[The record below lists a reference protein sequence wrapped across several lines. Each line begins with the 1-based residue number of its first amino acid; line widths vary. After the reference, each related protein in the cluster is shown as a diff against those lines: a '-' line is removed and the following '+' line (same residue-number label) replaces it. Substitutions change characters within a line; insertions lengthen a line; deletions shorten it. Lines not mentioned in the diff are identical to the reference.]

1 MMDDTMTI
9 RVPLP
14 PPDDSMRI
22 SPTTA
27 GRDELLRAL
36 DGLRAIAVGKRL
48 IWHRLQGK
56 PRPARPSFG
65 ASGWLEPEDRRAYH
79 ILACEARSR
88 GLR

>member
-1 MMDDTMTI
+1 MVDDEMTI

-22 SPTTA
+22 SPTAA
-27 GRDELLRAL
+27 GDDELLRAL
-36 DGLRAIAVGKRL
+36 DWLRVIAVGQRL
-48 IWHRLQGK
+48 MWHSMR
-56 PRPARPSFG
+56 REAWPAQPGFG
-65 ASGWLEPEDRRAYH
+65 AVGWLEPGDRRSYH